1 METCCHIIAGHVT
14 TPVRLRWVHMVH
26 LWNILHEAY
35 QYIYKRED
43 GPCRNKFHLF
53 NSSTAIPKWKM
64 LYGIYRKTS
73 LLSARQLSCFSTQCI
88 FGQKFYVN
96 IQSFSE
102 HHQIAGKNHKYLY
115 TYLLILHFTRIWF
128 WYNTKYNFFFLQCN
142 KRISYQLQKKSSL
155 YLLRF

>member
-1 METCCHIIAGHVT
+1 MERCCHIIAGHVT

-35 QYIYKRED
+35 QYIYNILYKRGKID
-43 GPCRNKFHLF
+43 HVKTNFTY
-53 NSSTAIPKWKM
+53 STAQQQCLNEKR

-102 HHQIAGKNHKYLY
+102 HHQIAGKNLNYILTYFALY
-115 TYLLILHFTRIWF
+115 SYVILIQDI
-128 WYNTKYNFFFLQCN
+128 
-142 KRISYQLQKKSSL
+142 I
-155 YLLRF
+155 

>member
-102 HHQIAGKNHKYLY
+102 HHQIAGKNLNYLH
-115 TYLLILHFTRIWF
+115 ILHFTRIWSC
-128 WYNTKYNFFFLQCN
+128 YKIVVVKTKSNFLFTMQNLT
-142 KRISYQLQKKSSL
+142 SYKTK
-155 YLLRF
+155 